1 MVRGQ
6 IGLSVL
12 LLLGWVQTA
21 AADEARTV
29 AGAHYARGL
38 ELAKG
43 GAYEGAL
50 QEFDAAYTI
59 SPQFSVLYNI
69 GQAQVALDHPTKAI
83 EALGKYLSEG
93 KERIPEARRQKVQAQ
108 MASLGSRLAA
118 LSITTDCPGA
128 FISVDGRDV
137 GATPLADPVRVDA
150 GTHTIAV
157 KMDGIP
163 VLFRIADSA
172 SGGAQTLQLDVP
184 APSSKEASAAAREAV
199 AKAMAAADA
208 ASRAAA
214 EAQVASR
221 VAAAALERE
230 SARRRPHLLL
240 PSCESRRG
248 AGGARSCR
256 GVGTQS
262 RQRPAADSGSTGSL
276 MRIRFQK
283 WDVTSW
289 RRAGGAISPAND
301 SDGRAARW
309 TKRRRG
315 S

>member
-12 LLLGWVQTA
+12 LLLGWVQSA

-38 ELAKG
+38 ELAKS

-69 GQAQVALDHPTKAI
+69 GQALVALDHPTKAI

-93 KERIPEARRQKVQAQ
+93 KEQVPEARRQKVQAQ
-108 MASLGSRLAA
+108 LASLSARLAA
-118 LSITTDCPGA
+118 LSITTDRPGA
-128 FISVDGRDV
+128 SISIDGRDV
-137 GATPLADPVRVDA
+137 GATPLKDPVRVDA

-157 KMDGIP
+157 KMDGVP
-163 VLFRIADSA
+163 VLFRIAILRA
-172 SGGAQTLQLDVP
+172 AERQTLQLDVP
-184 APSSKEASAAAREAV
+184 APSSKAASAAARDAV
-199 AKAMAAADA
+199 AKAMAAAAA

-230 SARRRPHLLL
+230 KALAAGRIYSYQAARAAAAQAEREAAEVSAR
-240 PSCESRRG
+240 SR
-248 AGGARSCR
+248 ATPGGR
-256 GVGTQS
+256 
-262 RQRPAADSGSTGSL
+262 
-276 MRIRFQK
+276 
-283 WDVTSW
+283 
-289 RRAGGAISPAND
+289 
-301 SDGRAARW
+301 
-309 TKRRRG
+309 
-315 S
+315 